1 MFVCVRERERV
12 LMGDRTGLD
21 WCSDGLCPCV
31 EVEADGALDKRPCF
45 CLQVC
50 VDHNACVPVSESCL
64 MRITVIVAD

>member
-1 MFVCVRERERV
+1 M
-12 LMGDRTGLD
+12 TGLG
-21 WCSDGLCPCV
+21 WTGVVMALCPCV

-45 CLQVC
+45 GLQVC

>member
-1 MFVCVRERERV
+1 MV
-12 LMGDRTGLD
+12 LWTKD
-21 WCSDGLCPCV
+21 
-31 EVEADGALDKRPCF
+31 CF